1 MVNQITSVIF
11 FVFSF
16 HLFKQTRGKHNKL
29 SKANLLLIVN
39 TIYVGEE
46 ADSNCG
52 VQSSEELHRTAP
64 ALLQV
69 KLRWQEASLLRAR
82 PDACLVTLQLQ

>member
-52 VQSSEELHRTAP
+52 VIS
-64 ALLQV
+64 
-69 KLRWQEASLLRAR
+69 
-82 PDACLVTLQLQ
+82 